1 MRTCIVTGS
10 ASGIGLALAE
20 RLSCDDWSVIGIDR
34 QDHPPALAARIEP
47 LKIDLL
53 DSAALA
59 DLLAGLGERRV
70 TALVHSAG
78 VMRADDN
85 AETRR
90 EGGAGLWQLHV
101 GAAEA
106 LARATMPGMPEG
118 EGRVVFVG
126 SRAADGR
133 AGRALYAA
141 SKAALTGLCRS
152 LAAEHIGRGLT
163 VNVVAPGTT
172 DTPMLADSAR
182 RESPVMMPPLG
193 RRVRP
198 QEVAALIAFLIG
210 QEAGAITGQTIRICG
225 GASIAGI
232 PPG

>member
-1 MRTCIVTGS
+1 
-10 ASGIGLALAE
+10 
-20 RLSCDDWSVIGIDR
+20 
-34 QDHPPALAARIEP
+34 
-47 LKIDLL
+47 
-53 DSAALA
+53 
-59 DLLAGLGERRV
+59 
-70 TALVHSAG
+70 
-78 VMRADDN
+78 
-85 AETRR
+85 
-90 EGGAGLWQLHV
+90 
-101 GAAEA
+101 
-106 LARATMPGMPEG
+106 MPEG

-133 AGRALYAA
+133 AGRGLYAA

-172 DTPMLADSAR
+172 DTPMLADPGR